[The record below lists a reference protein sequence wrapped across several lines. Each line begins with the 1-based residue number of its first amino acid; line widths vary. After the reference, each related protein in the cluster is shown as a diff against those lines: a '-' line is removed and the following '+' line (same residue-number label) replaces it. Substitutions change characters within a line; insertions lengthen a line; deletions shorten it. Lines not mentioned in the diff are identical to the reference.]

1 MNEQLLR
8 QLEDMG
14 LSEKEAKVYVASLML
29 GPATVQQIANQADIK
44 RVTTYVILESLAS
57 LGLVSQTSHGKK
69 TYFTAEEPVS
79 LQRLLDKKQQE
90 VVDQMSA
97 FKNFLPDLESL
108 KSVPAETP
116 MVKYYDTIEGLRSAI
131 STLLMTVDLGEIEY
145 IYGFSDVDKVQKLF
159 PEIAKSQG
167 NPVRIKVGKKSRL
180 IYTSEQGPIYKE
192 TDKESYRESR
202 HVPGDKYP
210 VNGDLT
216 LVGDHI
222 VMLSLD
228 GDKPFGV
235 TIKSAPLTSAVR
247 AMFELAWIG
256 AGQQ

>member
-29 GPATVQQIANQADIK
+29 GPATVQQISTQADIK
-44 RVTTYVILESLAS
+44 RVTTYVILESLAA
-57 LGLVSQTSHGKK
+57 LGLVGQASHGKK
-69 TYFTAEEPVS
+69 TYFTAEDPVS
-79 LQRLLDKKQQE
+79 LRRLLDKKQAELKTQRE
-90 VVDQMSA
+90 A
-97 FKNFLPDLESL
+97 FTAFLPDLISL
-108 KSVPAETP
+108 KSIPAETP
-116 MVKYYDTIEGLRSAI
+116 TVKFYDTIEGLRSAV
-131 STLLMTVDLGEIEY
+131 STLLLSVDLGDVEY

-180 IYTSEQGPIYKE
+180 IYTSEKGPIYKE

-202 HVPGDKYP
+202 HVSGDQYP
-210 VNGDLT
+210 INGDIT

-235 TIKSAPLTSAVR
+235 TIKSAPLTSAMR
-247 AMFELAWIG
+247 AMFELAWIA
-256 AGQQ
+256 AGK